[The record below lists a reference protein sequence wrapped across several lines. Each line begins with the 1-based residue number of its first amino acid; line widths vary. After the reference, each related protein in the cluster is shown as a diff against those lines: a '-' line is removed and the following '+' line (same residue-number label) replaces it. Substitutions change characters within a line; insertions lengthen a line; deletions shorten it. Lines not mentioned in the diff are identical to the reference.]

1 LDRDPQL
8 FTSRDIYGVKIPQ
21 VIVMRNNQRILV
33 DVECFDYTAWPERV
47 GFYDLSLPENATMPV
62 LVDGYPV
69 STLNVQWLLRQKIIS
84 YTERGSLMKR
94 NYDAMDITRL
104 VHILALKGEKLSIT
118 STEENT
124 ALRKI
129 VSDKPDLRD
138 GLKRAVDCLGVCEKF
153 SS

>member
-1 LDRDPQL
+1 
-8 FTSRDIYGVKIPQ
+8 
-21 VIVMRNNQRILV
+21 
-33 DVECFDYTAWPERV
+33 
-47 GFYDLSLPENATMPV
+47 MPV